1 MIKSMCAEMGRRIRE
16 RREIIGYTR
25 EEFAEK
31 LDISVTFAADIELGK
46 KGMSLDTLIKICEL
60 FSVSADYII
69 WGKGEHTENNL
80 FDLLSGLDE
89 NEIGYAEDIIRSYV
103 KAVSE
108 VKLKNR
114 CSGDLKLQQVD
125 SESTVSDKNIK

>member
-1 MIKSMCAEMGRRIRE
+1 MIESMCAEMGRRVRE
-16 RREIIGYTR
+16 RRELLGYTR
-25 EEFAEK
+25 EKFAEK

-69 WGKGEHTENNL
+69 WGKEENTKNNISE
-80 FDLLSGLDE
+80 LLSGLDK
-89 NEIGYAEDIIRSYV
+89 NEIGYAEDIIISYV

-114 CSGDLKLQQVD
+114 F
-125 SESTVSDKNIK
+125 DKHTEK

>member
-1 MIKSMCAEMGRRIRE
+1 MIESMCADIGRRIRE

-69 WGKGEHTENNL
+69 WGKGEHTENNISEL
-80 FDLLSGLDE
+80 ICGLE
-89 NEIGYAEDIIRSYV
+89 ESEIGYAEEIIRSYV

-114 CSGDLKLQQVD
+114 CSDNVK
-125 SESTVSDKNIK
+125 